1 MEFWNEQVTQKS
13 WDVLLKIRKL
23 PFDFILIGGWANYL
37 WTRAMKSKDIDIVI
51 AEFTDLDYLKKGFD
65 LRKNDSLRKYEIKVD
80 GIDVDIYVP
89 YFSRLAI
96 PVEDIR
102 KYSTTIEGFTVASPA
117 LLLVLKQGAELD
129 RKDSVKGEK
138 DRIDIINLLFCADV
152 DFGLYRGLLREYGLD
167 HYLPRL
173 KSIIASFKE
182 IRYVGMTPRQLK
194 LKKKEVLEKLA
205 STAGGTR

>member
-13 WDVLLKIRKL
+13 WEVLLKIRKL
-23 PFDFILIGGWANYL
+23 PFGFILIGGWANYL

-51 AEFTDLDYLKKGFD
+51 AEFTDLDYLKRGFD

-117 LLLVLKQGAELD
+117 LLLILKQGAELD

-138 DRIDIINLLFCADV
+138 DRVDIINLLFCADV
-152 DFGLYRGLLREYGLD
+152 DFGLYRRLLREYGLG

-182 IRYVGMTPRQLK
+182 TRYVGMTPRQLK
-194 LKKKEVLEKLA
+194 LRKKEVLGKLA